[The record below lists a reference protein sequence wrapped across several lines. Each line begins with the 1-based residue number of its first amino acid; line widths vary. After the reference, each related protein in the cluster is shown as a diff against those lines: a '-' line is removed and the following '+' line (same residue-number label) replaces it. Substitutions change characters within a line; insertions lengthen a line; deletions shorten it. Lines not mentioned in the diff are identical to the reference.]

1 MTTYPTPH
9 PVDVSIQALVG
20 EVRITASDRD
30 DTVVEI
36 LPSNE
41 LNPADM
47 AAADHLRVQHTDGRI
62 EIHTPT
68 SWKLRLVGPSSKSGS
83 VIITVDL
90 PTGSRVEGDLAM
102 GTFHTNGE
110 LGRSQFRTGMGDV
123 RLDQV
128 GPLLLTT
135 GYGDLQVDTVL
146 GDAELKTGSGRIRV
160 GAVTGGAL
168 LRNANGSSEIES
180 VGGDLRVKAANGDV
194 HVGRAQASATV
205 RTANGRIRI
214 DEIGRGV
221 VAAET
226 GAGSVEVGVREG
238 TAAWL
243 DLASQS
249 GDVRNGL
256 EPSAA
261 PTATDDTV
269 ELRVRTG
276 YGDVVIHRSATTET
290 RHS

>member
-1 MTTYPTPH
+1 MTTHPTPR
-9 PVDVSIQALVG
+9 PIDVSIQALVG

-36 LPSNE
+36 RPSNA
-41 LNPADM
+41 LNPADV
-47 AAADHLRVQHTDGRI
+47 AAADHLRVRHTDDRI
-62 EIHTPT
+62 EIHMPT
-68 SWKLRLVGPSSKSGS
+68 SWKVRLVGPSSKSGS
-83 VIITVDL
+83 VDIAVDV

-128 GPLLLTT
+128 GPLVLTT

-146 GDAELKTGSGRIRV
+146 GDAELRTGSGRIRV
-160 GAVTGGAL
+160 GIVTGGAL
-168 LRNANGSSEIES
+168 LRNANGPTEIES
-180 VGGDLRVKAANGDV
+180 VGADLRVKAANGDV
-194 HVGRAQASATV
+194 HVGRALASATV
-205 RTANGRIRI
+205 KTANGRIRF
-214 DEIGRGV
+214 DEIGHGV

-226 GAGSVEVGVREG
+226 GAGSVEVGVRAG

-256 EPSAA
+256 DSTDA

-276 YGDVVIHRSATTET
+276 YGDIVIHRSDTTES
-290 RHS
+290 RNS